1 MLAPLA
7 FVARSQRRSRRVAV
21 IGLGVFIGIASAV
34 SMSFIAGARRSSSVV
49 DRFFAAAPHYDMAIY
64 GQTLERSAVL
74 SLPGV
79 KRADPSGYIATS
91 VLDAAGTVIAGIDGY
106 SADLTSTPDP
116 TLRVLKGSAP
126 DASDPLQVAV
136 NEIFARNFH
145 SKVGDQ
151 VRLQMFSP
159 EQQDSVEQGIYDPT
173 GPTYTVTITAIVRPP
188 SDIAHDEPRST
199 TSRFKGSAMLLSY
212 DFWEQHHS
220 EFLDFGQLYSLVL
233 ADGPNGVAAVTAAL
247 PSLVGPG
254 EEPPVV
260 SPDERFS
267 RRASYA
273 TPVGLETTALLALGI
288 GVAVAALAAA
298 VLLLRT
304 EQRFHDRDTPGLR
317 ALGFSTPQLAAMA
330 ALRTLPA
337 ALASGAVAM
346 VGAIALSSRYPI
358 GIGRQLEV
366 HAGLQVNVAV
376 VMIGTLATVIL
387 VAGVG
392 MIAGRSRR
400 RTTDAT
406 ASRFTIPRWLRRVGA
421 PTDVALGAHLAFE
434 SPKGR
439 RSVITLQGVFG
450 GIVAL
455 VMIGAVG
462 AWVGGVDSLYDTP
475 ARHGW
480 VWDAA
485 IGNTNFPLLPQ
496 TADRLAADAR
506 VAEQT
511 RAAFGQVTLD
521 GVSSELFAIDASGT
535 APPMIV
541 DGRLPT
547 RPNEVAIGTRMLR
560 RLAVHVGG
568 TVTMSLTDGEF
579 DIGDPTPDVTLTV
592 VGTTVAPM
600 FGESDLGD
608 VSVTTL
614 DAIRDAGGDPSPRF
628 VMARFA
634 SADRAGI
641 SAQLDKEFTED
652 LLTDIVPARIVNMHG
667 VRNVPLLGIAFAAVL
682 GAIILAYVIVAGA
695 RTHRRE
701 LAVLRA
707 IGLENRRVR
716 RVVLWQGALTA
727 VVLVAIGFP
736 LSLVAGSALWRRVAS
751 DTGVP
756 AGPVEPRAIFL
767 VAPASLV
774 VAVAASLFAAF
785 RLRRSSVAD
794 MLREE

>member
-1 MLAPLA
+1 MLTPVA
-7 FVARSQRRSRRVAV
+7 FAARSQRGSRRVAV
-21 IGLGVFIGIASAV
+21 IALGVVIGIASAV
-34 SMSFIAGARRSSSVV
+34 SMSLIAGARRSSSVV
-49 DRFFAAAPHYDMAIY
+49 NRFFAAAPHYDMTVY
-64 GQTLERSAVL
+64 SQTLERSAVL

-79 KRADPSGYIATS
+79 KRAESSGYIATN
-91 VLDAAGTVIAGIDGY
+91 VVDATGAVIAGIDGY
-106 SADLTSTPDP
+106 TADLTSTPDP
-116 TLRVLKGSAP
+116 TLRVLKGSVP

-145 SKVGDQ
+145 SKVGDR
-151 VRLQMFSP
+151 VRLRMFGLD
-159 EQQDSVEQGIYDPT
+159 QQESVEQGIYDPT
-173 GPTYTVTITAIVRPP
+173 GPTYVVTITAIVRPP
-188 SDIAHDEPRST
+188 SDIAHDEPRTS
-199 TSRFKGSAMLLSY
+199 TSRFKGSGILLSY

-220 EFLDFGQLYSLVL
+220 EFLDFGQQYLLVL
-233 ADGPNGVAAVTAAL
+233 ADGASGVPAVTAAL

-254 EEPPVV
+254 EEPPIV
-260 SPDERFS
+260 SPDERFG

-273 TPVGLETTALLALGI
+273 TPVGLETTTLLALGI
-288 GVAVAALAAA
+288 GIAIAALATM

-317 ALGFSTPQLAAMA
+317 ALGFSATQLAAVA

-337 ALASGAVAM
+337 ALASGTVAM

-376 VMIGTLATVIL
+376 VVIGTLVTVML
-387 VAGVG
+387 VAGVS
-392 MIAGRSRR
+392 MIAGRSWR
-400 RTTDAT
+400 RTTGAT

-421 PTDVALGAHLAFE
+421 PTEVALGAHLAFE

-450 GIVAL
+450 GVVAL
-455 VMIGAVG
+455 VMIGAVS
-462 AWVGGVDSLYDTP
+462 AWVGGVDSLYGTP

-485 IGNTNFPLLPQ
+485 IGNTNFPLLPE

-506 VAEQT
+506 ITEQT
-511 RAAFGQVTLD
+511 RAAFGQVTLG
-521 GVSSELFAIDASGT
+521 GVSSEVFAIDASGT

-547 RPNEVAIGTRMLR
+547 GPHEVAIGTRMLH
-560 RLAVHVGG
+560 RLAVHVGD
-568 TVTMSLTDGEF
+568 TVTMSLTNGEF
-579 DIGDPTPDVTLTV
+579 DIGDPTPDVKMTV

-600 FGESDLGD
+600 FGESDVGD
-608 VSVTTL
+608 VSVVTL
-614 DAIRDAGGDPSPRF
+614 DAIRDAGGDPSLRF

-634 SADRAGI
+634 GADRKGI
-641 SAQLDKEFTED
+641 SAQLDKELTED
-652 LLTDIVPARIVNMHG
+652 LLTDIIPARIVNMHG
-667 VRNVPLLGIAFAAVL
+667 VRDVPLLGIAFAAVL
-682 GAIILAYVIVAGA
+682 GAIILAYVIVAGT

-727 VVLVAIGFP
+727 VVMVAIGLP
-736 LSLVAGSALWRRVAS
+736 LSLVAGSVLWRRVAS

-756 AGPVEPRAIFL
+756 AGSVEPRAIFL
-767 VAPASLV
+767 VAPAALV
-774 VAVAASLFAAF
+774 VAVAASLVATF
-785 RLRRSSVAD
+785 RLRRSSVAE